1 MTCLY
6 TILYLNAECF
16 KRMMSEKTYNL
27 CANRCCTTLH
37 VYTCSAVKYYV
48 WAQGN
53 KSYFH
58 EAALNS
64 VSVDNEYVH
73 STACCSPL
81 LFIKMS
87 VIRPADCSKLP
98 DAKCCRISTC
108 CYEYCQSCLCQGPAV
123 SCVSRTSCIL
133 CVKDQLYPVC
143 QGPAV
148 SCVIDHLYLVC
159 HRPAVSWVTDHLY
172 LVCHRP
178 AVSCPEPTTA
188 ANKNP
193 LLQSENAMVEIK
205 VPRAVLF

>member
-1 MTCLY
+1 MLNVSSQWWVKRHTTCVQ
-6 TILYLNAECF
+6 TGVV
-16 KRMMSEKTYNL
+16 
-27 CANRCCTTLH
+27 TTLH

-73 STACCSPL
+73 SKACCSPL

-98 DAKCCRISTC
+98 DAKEDKCCRIST

-123 SCVSRTSCIL
+123 SCESRTSCIL
-133 CVKDQLYPVC
+133 CVKDQLYHVC
-143 QGPAV
+143 QGQAV

-178 AVSCPEPTTA
+178 AVSCVTDHLYLVCHRPSVSGP
-188 ANKNP
+188 P
-193 LLQSENAMVEIK
+193 
-205 VPRAVLF
+205 